1 MKSIYDIYEGVL
13 DVDANLV
20 DYDKIMKR
28 ADRALD
34 VKCDNFDEVI
44 KVVSAFFGTKLKIT
58 KTSASIL
65 NSHYSNTKLK
75 LSNAKMIKMS
85 TPRGHMYY
93 TIKFILQDDNLICQ
107 LLKWVKWR
115 DIYAKG
121 ADHYTTE
128 PIRTEYKSFLCG
140 FMDKYEWGT
149 SLWEWL
155 CGDKNIKEMLSNIK

>member
-44 KVVSAFFGTKLKIT
+44 KVVSAFFGTKLKTT

-75 LSNAKMIKMS
+75 LSNAKM
-85 TPRGHMYY
+85 
-93 TIKFILQDDNLICQ
+93 N
-107 LLKWVKWR
+107 
-115 DIYAKG
+115 
-121 ADHYTTE
+121 
-128 PIRTEYKSFLCG
+128 
-140 FMDKYEWGT
+140 
-149 SLWEWL
+149 
-155 CGDKNIKEMLSNIK
+155 